1 MARLYVTG
9 GRRLGGRVT
18 APPDKSIFHR
28 TLILAALGD
37 RRARLTPLARGADNR
52 ATRSVLSALGVQ
64 IEEEGDGL
72 WVTGV
77 GGPSGLRAPRGPLDC
92 ENSGTTLRMMAGVL
106 AASRLDVTLIG
117 DASLSQRPMGRLSP
131 LMALG
136 AKLSGRSVEGRLYP
150 PLRVQGGPLKGGDF
164 RLPIA
169 SAQVKS
175 ALLLAG
181 LYAAGKTTVWE
192 PARSRDHTE
201 RLLVRLG
208 IDLQEAADGALILTP
223 PTRPFG
229 LDHYP
234 VAPDFSSAAFLL
246 AAAILTGSDQVQVET
261 GLNPTRTGLLEA
273 LIEFGAA
280 PQVEGGGE
288 AGGEPIGAVQ
298 VTGALGRPAEL
309 SGARVLRAID
319 EVPLL
324 AALATQAPGLTR
336 IRDAAELRVKES
348 DRLAATAALLRSF
361 GAQVTEHPDGLDI
374 FGPTSLQATTLG
386 PQPDHRLAMTG
397 AVLGLAAAGTTVIEG
412 AEVIDVSYPGFAE
425 ALMGLGAEVRWEPGP
440 GGLV

>member
-1 MARLYVTG
+1 MARLFVTG

-28 TLILAALGD
+28 ALILAALGD

-52 ATRSVLSALGVQ
+52 ATRSVLSALGVR
-64 IEEEGDGL
+64 IEEDGDGL

-77 GGPSGLRAPRGPLDC
+77 GGPTGLKAPTGPLDC
-92 ENSGTTLRMMAGVL
+92 ENSGTTMRMMAGVL
-106 AASRLDVTLIG
+106 AASALDVTLTG
-117 DASLSQRPMGRLSP
+117 DASLSQRPMGRLAP
-131 LMALG
+131 LIQLG
-136 AKLSGRSVEGRLYP
+136 AKLSGREVDGRLYP

-181 LYAAGKTTVWE
+181 LYAKGPTTVRE

-201 RLLVRLG
+201 RLLLRLG
-208 IDLQEAADGALILTP
+208 IELRELDDGALILTP
-223 PTRPFG
+223 PLQPFG

-246 AAAILTGSDQVQVET
+246 AAAILTGSDQVEVET
-261 GLNPTRTGLLEA
+261 GINPTRTGLLEA
-273 LIEFGAA
+273 LVDFGAA
-280 PQVEGGGE
+280 PHVEHLGE
-288 AGGEPIGAVQ
+288 AAGEPVGTVR
-298 VTGALGRPAEL
+298 VTGALTAPAEL

-361 GAQVTEHPDGLDI
+361 GAQVIEHPDGLDI
-374 FGPTSLQATTLG
+374 LGPTRLGAATLA
-386 PQPDHRLAMTG
+386 PQPDHRLAMTA
-397 AVLGLAAAGTTVIEG
+397 AVLGLAAPGTTVIEG
-412 AEVIDVSYPGFAE
+412 AEVIDVSYPGFAA
-425 ALMGLGAEVRWEPGP
+425 ALAGLGAEVRWEPGP

>member
-9 GRRLGGRVT
+9 GRRLRGLVK

-28 TLILAALGD
+28 ALILAALGD

-52 ATRSVLSALGVQ
+52 ATRSVLSALGVR

-72 WVTGV
+72 WVHGV
-77 GGPSGLRAPRGPLDC
+77 GGPGGLRHPAGALDC
-92 ENSGTTLRMMAGVL
+92 ENSGTTMRMMAGVL
-106 AASRLDVTLIG
+106 AASSLDVTLVG
-117 DASLSQRPMGRLSP
+117 DASLSQRPMGRLLP
-131 LMALG
+131 LVELG
-136 AKLSGRSVEGRLYP
+136 AKVSGRQVDGRLYP
-150 PLRVQGGPLKGGDF
+150 PLRIQGGPLRGGDF
-164 RLPIA
+164 RLAIA

-181 LYAAGKTTVWE
+181 LYAEGPTTVWE

-201 RLLVRLG
+201 RLLRRLG
-208 IDLQEAADGALILTP
+208 IDLQEAADGTLILTP
-223 PTRPFG
+223 PAGPFG
-229 LDHYP
+229 LDHYA
-234 VAPDFSSAAFLL
+234 VAPDFSSAAFVL
-246 AAAILTGSDQVQVET
+246 AAAILTGSDEVRVET

-273 LIEFGAA
+273 LSDFGA
-280 PQVEGGGE
+280 PPEVSLHGE
-288 AGGEPIGAVQ
+288 AAGEPVGTVRAA
-298 VTGALGRPAEL
+298 GGL
-309 SGARVLRAID
+309 SAPGEFTGARVLRAID

-361 GAQVTEHPDGLDI
+361 GASVIEHPDGLDI
-374 FGPTSLQATTLG
+374 LGPTRLSATTLG
-386 PQPDHRLAMTG
+386 PQPDHRLAMTA

-412 AEVIDVSYPGFAE
+412 AEVIDVSYPGFAS
-425 ALMGLGAEVRWEPGP
+425 ALLGVGAEVRWEPAG

>member
-1 MARLYVTG
+1 MARLFVTG

-28 TLILAALGD
+28 ALILAALGD

-52 ATRSVLSALGVQ
+52 ATRAVLSALGVR

-77 GGPSGLRAPRGPLDC
+77 GGPLGLRAPGGPLDC
-92 ENSGTTLRMMAGVL
+92 ENSGTTMRMMAGVL
-106 AASRLDVTLIG
+106 AASALDVTLVG
-117 DASLSQRPMGRLSP
+117 DPSLSQRPMGRLLP
-131 LMALG
+131 LTQLG
-136 AKLSGRSVEGRLYP
+136 AKLSGREVEGRLYP
-150 PLRVQGGPLKGGDF
+150 PLWVQGGPLQGGDF

-181 LYAAGKTTVWE
+181 LFAKGKTTVRE

-208 IDLQEAADGALILTP
+208 VDLVEAQDGALILTP
-223 PTRPFG
+223 PIAPFG

-246 AAAILTGSDQVQVET
+246 TAAILTGSDQVEVKT

-273 LIEFGAA
+273 LVDFGAV
-280 PQVEGGGE
+280 PQVVELEE
-288 AGGEPIGAVQ
+288 AAGEPIGAVRI
-298 VTGALGRPAEL
+298 TGALTTPADL
-309 SGARVLRAID
+309 SGARVLRSID

-348 DRLAATAALLRSF
+348 DRLAATAALLKSF
-361 GAQVTEHPDGLDI
+361 GVQVTEHPDGLDVL
-374 FGPTSLQATTLG
+374 GPTRLVAATLAA
-386 PQPDHRLAMTG
+386 QPDHRLAMTA
-397 AVLGLAAAGTTVIEG
+397 AVLGLAAPGTTVVEG

-425 ALMGLGAEVRWEPGP
+425 ALAGLGAEVRWEPGP
-440 GGLV
+440 AGLV